1 MKMKEKQQD
10 KEKMKE
16 ETKIIK
22 KSLTIEEE
30 QQQRERKLQIRLAK
44 ARALKFEHEEKEK
57 ETSPPKEDKKDQEVK
72 MTKSST
78 NEMTANFNDVLELDE
93 DEEIRITR
101 EKLHSHKLNPSQ
113 QINEENV
120 REPPQRAKE
129 QIEEEEDSLDAFM
142 SHIESNNNIIEIL
155 IN

>member
-1 MKMKEKQQD
+1 MKEKQ
-10 KEKMKE
+10 KENEKMKE

-22 KSLTIEEE
+22 KSLTVEEE
-30 QQQRERKLQIRLAK
+30 QQVRERKLQIRLAK
-44 ARALKFEHEEKEK
+44 ARALKFEHEEKEA
-57 ETSPPKEDKKDQEVK
+57 SPPKEDKKDQEVK

-78 NEMTANFNDVLELDE
+78 NEMKANFNDVLELDE
-93 DEEIRITR
+93 DEEIRVTR
-101 EKLHSHKLNPSQ
+101 EKFHSHKLNASQ

-120 REPPQRAKE
+120 WESPEQKLQTKK